1 MNKKDVLAFA
11 SAPALYAVAASSYAV
26 VPAEA
31 TDALTELG
39 TDAGTLLAAGWGLFA
54 IIVSGLAL
62 MGIAKKVFGKA
73 T

>member
-1 MNKKDVLAFA
+1 MNIKRTGAVMSLPSLFA
-11 SAPALYAVAASSYAV
+11 AAGSAQAV
-26 VPAEA
+26 VPSAA

-39 TDAGTLLAAGWGLFA
+39 ADAGTLLTAGWGLFA
-54 IIVSGLAL
+54 IVVSGLAL